1 MPFVG
6 QIYLLSVKL
15 SLQSFFFLNIYYV
28 VLFNS
33 EVSVIWLSN
42 PVVVGNLEII
52 IDSWWNPCVVL
63 VWPLFTVLRYY
74 GQLGE
79 IKSALNI
86 VWRGSTLGILSKWKK
101 EFNLKQL
108 VLYNKVSV
116 SRWIAYIDLNM
127 FISNLWLKT

>member
-15 SLQSFFFLNIYYV
+15 SLQSFFFNIYYV

-63 VWPLFTVLRYY
+63 VWPLLTVLRYY

-79 IKSALNI
+79 IKSTLNI

>member
-15 SLQSFFFLNIYYV
+15 SLQRFFFNIYYV
-28 VLFNS
+28 VLFNN

-42 PVVVGNLEII
+42 SVVVGNLEII

-63 VWPLFTVLRYY
+63 VWPLFTVLRCY

-79 IKSALNI
+79 IKSTLNI
-86 VWRGSTLGILSKWKK
+86 VWRGSTLIGILSKWKK